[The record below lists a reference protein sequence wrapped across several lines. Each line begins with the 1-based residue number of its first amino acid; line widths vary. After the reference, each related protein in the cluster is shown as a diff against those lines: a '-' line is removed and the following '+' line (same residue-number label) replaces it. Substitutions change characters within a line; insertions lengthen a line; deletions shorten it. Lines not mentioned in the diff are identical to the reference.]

1 MMNHKHHKEQN
12 RTGRNVLALQTA
24 TDVQFNSNEASASKR
39 PRRKLLVL
47 LRSIEAVFRDSHRL
61 MIDYKWT
68 YIDQVELHCLYLGY
82 FAKYRTK

>member
-1 MMNHKHHKEQN
+1 MEQ
-12 RTGRNVLALQTA
+12 QTPSHMP
-24 TDVQFNSNEASASKR
+24 FNSHEASANKR